1 MEFLSR
7 RKKNPPSVII
17 VALIDVLIVV
27 LIFLLVTTT
36 FKQQPALKLTLPES
50 SQAEPQPGT
59 SELAAA
65 TITIDKEGKFYL
77 GANDRSITAAELEAQ
92 LRSAVQANP
101 QLRVSVAP
109 DTDSPVGAFVKAM
122 DATKAAG
129 VKSSVTVMTRN
140 AKAE

>member
-1 MEFLSR
+1 MEFLAR

-50 SQAEPQPGT
+50 SQAESQSGS
-59 SELAAA
+59 SELSAVK
-65 TITIDKEGKFYL
+65 ITIDRKGQFYL
-77 GANDRSITAAELEAQ
+77 GSNDQSITAEQLESELKN
-92 LRSAVQANP
+92 AVRTNP
-101 QLRVSVAP
+101 QLRIEVAP
-109 DTDSPVGAFVKAM
+109 DTEAPVGSFVKAM

-129 VKSSVTVMTRN
+129 VSSSVTVMT
-140 AKAE
+140 KATKTD

>member
-1 MEFLSR
+1 MEFLAR

-50 SQAEPQPGT
+50 SQAEAQAGA
-59 SELAAA
+59 SELAAVK
-65 TITIDKEGKFYL
+65 ITIDQQGRFYL
-77 GANDRSITAAELEAQ
+77 GARDQPISEQELERQ
-92 LRSAVQANP
+92 LTEAVQVNP
-101 QLRVSVAP
+101 QLRIEVAP
-109 DTDSPVGAFVKAM
+109 DTQTPVGAFVKAM

-129 VKSSVTVMTRN
+129 VKSSVKVMTQ
-140 AKAE
+140 AKPE

>member
-1 MEFLSR
+1 MEFLAR

-50 SQAEPQPGT
+50 SQAESQSGS
-59 SELAAA
+59 SELSAVK
-65 TITIDKEGKFYL
+65 ITIDRKGQFYL
-77 GANDRSITAAELEAQ
+77 GSNDQPITAEQLESELKN
-92 LRSAVQANP
+92 AVRTNP
-101 QLRVSVAP
+101 QLRIEVAP
-109 DTDSPVGAFVKAM
+109 DTEAPVGSFVKAM

-129 VKSSVTVMTRN
+129 VSSSVTVMT
-140 AKAE
+140 KATKTD